1 MQEPS
6 VIIKQ
11 KQYAKQATNV
21 QLLGDVCIYIDDYKW
36 CMSSYKKPSNYTS
49 IPVTCRT
56 SREPLKTSKIDRIQ
70 QSP

>member
-21 QLLGDVCIYIDDYKW
+21 QLLGDVLLMY
-36 CMSSYKKPSNYTS
+36 
-49 IPVTCRT
+49 R
-56 SREPLKTSKIDRIQ
+56 
-70 QSP
+70 